1 VLIRVQLRRFFV
13 MLGGMQVMTVSDL
26 GMVRGLFVIAGF
38 VVLGGFTVV
47 LCCMLVVIGSVLVV
61 FVDLVAF
68 HRFAP
73 WLLRCEA
80 GALPGID
87 EAFATD
93 ICQFTPPGPGE
104 LRTA

>member
-1 VLIRVQLRRFFV
+1 VLIRVQFRRFFV

-61 FVDLVAF
+61 FVNLVAF
-68 HRFAP
+68 HR
-73 WLLRCEA
+73 L
-80 GALPGID
+80 LPGCSD
-87 EAFATD
+87 ARPEH
-93 ICQFTPPGPGE
+93 C
-104 LRTA
+104 RNR